1 MGGLLHP
8 CSSSWWMTGT
18 AAYFQYSNSSCL
30 QNIIYPLWGGIFFLK
45 RGVYGDWNMPSQIRK
60 YCFRNL
66 TILPQK
72 SSTHHQSRAMTQ
84 QPKNAAEHIGG
95 INFQQQPLVLTVS
108 LLFFATAWSTRYM
121 ILQGGPLNRT
131 NQISKQITVDLI
143 NISKILYKSATLF
156 KTVKHIGQNNSPFT
170 TVPF

>member
-30 QNIIYPLWGGIFFLK
+30 QKIIYPLWGGIFFLK

-170 TVPF
+170 TVPL